1 LTEKFL
7 NNHRN
12 FIAAA
17 LAIGIAGIIPAIAAD
32 TDTTVTTTV
41 QKTSAHHYV
50 YYGDHQ
56 IYFAPETKTYY
67 WQLNSTGP
75 WQSGTALPVE
85 SQACVRTGGVEMD
98 LDTEHP
104 YERNEWVV
112 GHYKHLHD
120 RDDQQEH
127 EQH

>member
-1 LTEKFL
+1 M

-12 FIAAA
+12 FIAAAA
-17 LAIGIAGIIPAIAAD
+17 LAIGIAGIIPAIAAE
-32 TDTTVTTTV
+32 TDTTVTTV
-41 QKTSAHHYV
+41 KTSSHHYV

-67 WQLNSTGP
+67 WQVNSTGP

-85 SQACVRTGGVEMD
+85 SQTFVTSGGVELD
-98 LDTEHP
+98 LDTDQP
-104 YERNEWVV
+104 YTRHEWVV

-120 RDDQQEH
+120 RDDKQDRD
-127 EQH
+127 QH